1 MSRRLRAWWP
11 LLAGVLAA
19 GGQAPVS
26 LWLLALAGFSLLALA
41 HYTAST
47 PRAAALAGWRFGCGY
62 FGAALSWIVQPFMV
76 DAAREGWMAPFALI
90 LMTGGLALFWGL
102 ALYVAKRAAPTGA
115 LAQGL
120 TFAATL
126 TLAEA
131 LRGWIFTGFPWS
143 LIGQNLIPS
152 PILPLAALAGP
163 HALSLALLL
172 PAAAFGAALWRRRA
186 GLLPAL
192 SGAVLLAALIFL
204 SPLARP
210 VAQPAGPDAPIVRL
224 VQPNAPQREK
234 WDPEK
239 SAMFFRRQ
247 LGYSGEG
254 PKPAL
259 IVWPE
264 TAVPYLL
271 DQNPGLP
278 MMISEAANGAP
289 VAFGINRSEDGRY
302 YNSLA
307 VIGPDGTVA
316 DLYDKHHLVPFG
328 EYIPFGNLLAKF
340 GISAFASQSGHGFSA
355 GPGPHLVSIPGI
367 GTALPLICYEAVFPR
382 DIRDAPARPDVL
394 LQVTNDA
401 WFGTF
406 SGPYQ
411 HLAQAR
417 LRSIEQGLPMI
428 RVANTGISALIAADG
443 TVLDRLPLGEAGYLD
458 VALPPPSA
466 ATPYAR
472 HGDLPVILLAF
483 LALGAAGLLGFI
495 TRSAASHKPID
506 HQHPQS

>member
-1 MSRRLRAWWP
+1 MTRRLTAWWP

-26 LWLLALAGFSLLALA
+26 LWPLALAGFALLALA
-41 HYTAST
+41 HVTAAT
-47 PRAAALAGWRFGCGY
+47 PRSAALAGWRFGAGY
-62 FGAALSWIVQPFMV
+62 FAAALLWIVEPFMV
-76 DAAREGWMAPFALI
+76 DAAHDGWMAPFALVF
-90 LMTGGLALFWGL
+90 LASGLALFWAGALLLAKGL
-102 ALYVAKRAAPTGA
+102 APRGA
-115 LAQGL
+115 LAQAL
-120 TFAATL
+120 AFAASL

-172 PAAAFGAALWRRRA
+172 PAAAFGVALWLCRWQ
-186 GLLPAL
+186 PAL
-192 SGAVLLAALIFL
+192 AGIALLAALILF

-210 VAQPAGPDAPIVRL
+210 EAQSAGPDAPVVRL
-224 VQPNAPQREK
+224 VQPNAPQDEK
-234 WDPEK
+234 WDPDK

-247 LGYSGEG
+247 LDYSGDG
-254 PKPAL
+254 NRPDL

-271 DQNPGLP
+271 NQNPGLP
-278 MMISEAANGAP
+278 AMISQAANGVP
-289 VAFGINRSEDGRY
+289 VAFGVNRSDDGRY
-302 YNSLA
+302 YNALA
-307 VIGPDGTVA
+307 VIGTDGTVI

-328 EYIPFGNLLAKF
+328 EYIPFGNLLSTI
-340 GISAFASQSGHGFSA
+340 GITSFASQNGYGFSP
-355 GPGPHLVSIPGI
+355 GPGPHLVTIPGV

-417 LRSIEQGLPMI
+417 LRSVEQGLPMI

-443 TVLDRLPLGEAGYLD
+443 TILGALPLGQAGYLD
-458 VALPPPSA
+458 VALPPPSS

-472 HGDLPVILLAF
+472 YGDLPALLLAF
-483 LALGAAGLLGFI
+483 FVLSSAALTTFI
-495 TRSAASHKPID
+495 RRSAGPHKPID
-506 HQHPQS
+506 HPGAQS

>member
-1 MSRRLRAWWP
+1 MPRRLIAWWTLP
-11 LLAGVLAA
+11 AGILAA

-41 HYTAST
+41 HLRSPS
-47 PRAAALAGWRFGCGY
+47 PRAAALAGWRFGFGY
-62 FGAALSWIVQPFMV
+62 FAAALLWIVEPFMV
-76 DAAREGWMAPFALI
+76 DAAHDGWMAPFALI
-90 LMTGGLALFWGL
+90 LLSGGLALFWAL
-102 ALYVAKRAAPTGA
+102 ALYLARRVAPRGA
-115 LAQGL
+115 LAPAL
-120 TFAATL
+120 AFAAAL
-126 TLAEA
+126 TLSEA

-172 PAAAFGAALWRRRA
+172 PAAAFGAALSRRQWR
-186 GLLPAL
+186 PAL
-192 SGAVLLAALIFL
+192 TGAALLAALLLL

-210 VAQPAGPDAPIVRL
+210 LAPPAGPGAPIVRL

-234 WDPEK
+234 WDSEK

-247 LGYSGEG
+247 LDYSSAA
-254 PKPAL
+254 PTPDL

-264 TAVPYLL
+264 TAIPYLL

-278 MMISEAANGAP
+278 AMLSRDANGAP
-289 VAFGINRSEDGRY
+289 LAVGINRSQDGRY

-307 VIGPDGTVA
+307 VIGPDATLV

-328 EYIPFGNLLAKF
+328 EYIPFGDLLAKL
-340 GISAFASQSGHGFSA
+340 GITAFAAQTGHGFSA
-355 GPGPHLVSIPGI
+355 GPGPHLITIPGV

-382 DIRDAPARPDVL
+382 DIRNAPARPDLL
-394 LQVTNDA
+394 LQITNDA

-417 LRSIEQGLPMI
+417 LRSVEQGLPMI

-443 TVLDRLPLGEAGYLD
+443 TVLDALPLGQAGYLD
-458 VALPPPSA
+458 VALPSA
-466 ATPYAR
+466 APATPYAR
-472 HGDLPVILLAF
+472 HGDLPALLAAF
-483 LALGAAGLLGFI
+483 LALALSAALAFMP
-495 TRSAASHKPID
+495 RSAPGHKAID
-506 HQHPQS
+506 HPDPQS